1 MLLSVFCSWV
11 HLPTLCAPCSGPSH
25 LGRSHSSHTQTSLGS
40 GSGLLPGCQGSSSG
54 GSLPRSGV
62 SSAPPTPSPAALS
75 LMSFGALT
83 GLDSSVF
90 FVRQH
95 LSCVSQPWGPMC
107 HYIPAHS
114 THGLLLPG
122 SSSRDR
128 APAAPGGW
136 VKELGFPPW
145 PLQSAPHAPG
155 LPGTPAYAVRA
166 GMASSTEGE
175 LCTDPRQ
182 RHREPDSQA
191 SVKKLEMTI
200 ELMRTD

>member
-25 LGRSHSSHTQTSLGS
+25 LGRPHSSHTQTSLGS

-54 GSLPRSGV
+54 ASLPRSGV
-62 SSAPPTPSPAALS
+62 SSAPHPASPAALS
-75 LMSFGALT
+75 LRSFGALT
-83 GLDSSVF
+83 ALDSSVF

-155 LPGTPAYAVRA
+155 LPGTPAYLEEVWQLLFHQLFHFFLVESVR
-166 GMASSTEGE
+166 M
-175 LCTDPRQ
+175 LQP
-182 RHREPDSQA
+182 HRVLVED
-191 SVKKLEMTI
+191 VDDGLDVTF
-200 ELMRTD
+200 